1 MGNRTGVVI
10 ATIVVV
16 AAALA
21 LIVWS
26 SLGLSQVTG
35 RICITFNGR
44 TDCRTASGTTREEAI
59 ATATQMACSALA
71 SGMTDRI
78 NCGRTPPSS
87 TDWQ

>member
-1 MGNRTGVVI
+1 MGSRAGVVI
-10 ATIVVV
+10 ATV
-16 AAALA
+16 AFVAGALA

-26 SLGLSQVTG
+26 SIGLSQVTG

-44 TDCRTASGTTREEAI
+44 TECRTASGTTREEAI
-59 ATATQMACSALA
+59 VTATQMACSGLA
-71 SGMTDRI
+71 SGMTERI